1 MEQGHERWQ
10 ILITTYRNR
19 YTTVIGAM
27 AMVKTGDSA
36 PNFTL
41 KNTSKEDISL
51 SDYAGKTV
59 VLAFYPGAFTGVC
72 DKEMC
77 AFQDNMGKLNDA
89 DTVVLGISVDSPWA
103 NAEFARKYDLEF
115 TLLSDVDRNVVN
127 MYDATFTGLGGI
139 DGYVSANRVVVV
151 IDKDGVVQHR
161 WDAESPGVEP
171 DYDAVVS
178 FAGSL

>member
-1 MEQGHERWQ
+1 
-10 ILITTYRNR
+10 
-19 YTTVIGAM
+19 
-27 AMVKTGDSA
+27 MVKTGDPA

-59 VLAFYPGAFTGVC
+59 ILAFYPGAFTGVC

-77 AFQDNMGKLNDA
+77 AFQDNMGKLNDSNA
-89 DTVVLGISVDSPWA
+89 VVIGISVDSPWA
-103 NAEFARKYDLEF
+103 NAEFARKYELGF
-115 TLLSDVDRNVVN
+115 TLLSDIDRSVVK

-139 DGYVSANRVVVV
+139 EGYVSANRVVVV
-151 IDKDGVVQHR
+151 IDGDGVIQHR
-161 WDAESPGVEP
+161 WEAENPGVEP
-171 DYDAVVS
+171 DYDAIVS

>member
-1 MEQGHERWQ
+1 
-10 ILITTYRNR
+10 
-19 YTTVIGAM
+19 
-27 AMVKTGDSA
+27 MVKTGDSA

-41 KNTSKEDISL
+41 KNTSKDDISL
-51 SDYAGKTV
+51 SEYAGKTV

-89 DTVVLGISVDSPWA
+89 NAVVLGISVDSPWA

-115 TLLSDVDRNVVN
+115 TLLSDVDRDVVN

-139 DGYVSANRVVVV
+139 EGYVSANRVVVV
-151 IDKDGVVQHR
+151 IDKDGIVQHR